1 MPPAIVPQITMIIM
15 LLPEKTEPECLD
27 HDMLIYS
34 KSVTMYRISHLRK
47 Y

>member
-1 MPPAIVPQITMIIM
+1 MPPAIEPQITMIIM

-27 HDMLIYS
+27 HGMLICS
-34 KSVTMYRISHLRK
+34 KSFAVFRISHLRK

>member
-1 MPPAIVPQITMIIM
+1 MPPAIDPQITMIIM

-27 HDMLIYS
+27 HDMLICS
-34 KSVTMYRISHLRK
+34 KSFTVYIISHLKK

>member
-1 MPPAIVPQITMIIM
+1 MPPAIEPQITMIIM

-27 HDMLIYS
+27 HDMLICS
-34 KSVTMYRISHLRK
+34 KSVTVYRIRHLRK

>member
-1 MPPAIVPQITMIIM
+1 MPPAIDPQITMMIM

-34 KSVTMYRISHLRK
+34 KSATVCRISHFTK